1 MKLRRT
7 AAIYAIIVGIA
18 MVGMWSRDLLTGQVP
33 ELITEPIDIILTIV
47 AEYLTAVALMISGF
61 GLIKKRSWGFKAFL
75 LSMGFLLY
83 SVMSA
88 AGYFGQ
94 KGEFVMLGMMVVI
107 FILAVVFAVFA
118 LQKESLGNQ

>member
-1 MKLRRT
+1 MVLRRT

-18 MVGMWSRDLLTGQVP
+18 MIGVWSRDLLTGQVS
-33 ELITEPIDIILTIV
+33 ELSTEPIAIILTIV
-47 AEYLTAVALMISGF
+47 AEYLTAIVLIISGF

-75 LSMGFLLY
+75 LSIGFLLY

-94 KGEFVMLGMMVVI
+94 KGESVMLGMMVVI
-107 FILAVVFAVFA
+107 FILAVVFTVFA
-118 LQKESLGNQ
+118 LQKKRLGNQ

>member
-1 MKLRRT
+1 
-7 AAIYAIIVGIA
+7 

-33 ELITEPIDIILTIV
+33 ELSTEPINIILTIV
-47 AEYLTAVALMISGF
+47 AEYLTAVALMIGGF
-61 GLIKKRSWGFKAFL
+61 GLIRKRSWGFKTFL

-118 LQKESLGNQ
+118 LQKERLGNQ

>member
-1 MKLRRT
+1 MELRRT

-18 MVGMWSRDLLTGQVP
+18 MIGVWSRDLLTGQVS
-33 ELITEPIDIILTIV
+33 ELSTEPIAIILTIV
-47 AEYLTAVALMISGF
+47 AEYLTAIVLIISGF

-94 KGEFVMLGMMVVI
+94 KGESVILGMMVVI
-107 FILAVVFAVFA
+107 FILAVVFTVFA
-118 LQKESLGNQ
+118 LQKPRLGNQ